1 MTTYEELYN
10 WFIEHMRVER
20 NKIVNTYGKHS
31 AYEKELQ
38 NMLISFADATGQD
51 LAALEEATDKNK
63 YYSLGAI
70 IG

>member
-10 WFIEHMRVER
+10 WFIEYARVER
-20 NKIVNTYGKHS
+20 NKIVKTHGRHS

-38 NMLISFADATGQD
+38 NMLISLADATDQD

-63 YYSLGAI
+63 YYVPGTI

>member
-1 MTTYEELYN
+1 MTTYEELNN
-10 WFIEHMRVER
+10 WFIEYVRIER
-20 NKIVNTYGKHS
+20 NKIAKTYGKHS

-38 NMLISFADATGQD
+38 NMLISFAEATGQD

-63 YYSLGAI
+63 YYVPGTI